1 MHLVGEKLKKTTNL
15 KWIADFRDPWSNFI
29 QNKFLNKLESTKI
42 KHEKKK
48 IWFLNFQ
55 MQY

>member
-1 MHLVGEKLKKTTNL
+1 MHLVGLKLKKITNL

-29 QNKFLNKLESTKI
+29 QNKFLNSLNQLKLNMR
-42 KHEKKK
+42 KKK
-48 IWFLNFQ
+48 VWFLNFQ